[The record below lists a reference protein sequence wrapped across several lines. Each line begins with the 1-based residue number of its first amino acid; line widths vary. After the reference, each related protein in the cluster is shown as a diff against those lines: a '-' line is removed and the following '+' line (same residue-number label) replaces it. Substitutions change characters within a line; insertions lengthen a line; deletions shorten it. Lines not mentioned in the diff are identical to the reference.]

1 MPFFRFVLILP
12 FLLLAA
18 LAACSRTPASR
29 PASSNTPAAST
40 APVAAMPAHPT
51 TSAAPS
57 PVTGA
62 ATSTDATGAT
72 AGGAAPTAVRTATG
86 VVTETMDAADYTYVR
101 LDTGTEQIWAATSKT
116 KVKVGDRLAVPLE
129 TPMRNFHSE
138 KLGRDFPLIYFA
150 SAVSR
155 GDASPSAVA
164 TGGGQPMPARQ
175 AMPPGHPPVGAGAA
189 AAPIKVTEVI
199 PPAAGGR
206 SVAGIWAERTA
217 LTGKTVIV
225 RGKVVKF
232 LSGIMDRNWLHLQ
245 DGTGDLGDGTNDIT
259 VTTDA
264 EAKPGDIVTAKG
276 TLAVDKDFGAGYHYG
291 AIVEDATI
299 SKEGGSQ

>member
-1 MPFFRFVLILP
+1 MPFFQFVLILP
-12 FLLLAA
+12 FLLLGA

-72 AGGAAPTAVRTATG
+72 AGAAAPTAVRTATG

-138 KLGRDFPLIYFA
+138 KLGRDFR
-150 SAVSR
+150 SSTSR
-155 GDASPSAVA
+155 PRCHAETQAPARWLRVAANQCRRGRPCLRPSACRRRCRCR
-164 TGGGQPMPARQ
+164 THQGDG
-175 AMPPGHPPVGAGAA
+175 GHPTGR
-189 AAPIKVTEVI
+189 
-199 PPAAGGR
+199 GR
-206 SVAGIWAERTA
+206 SQ
-217 LTGKTVIV
+217 
-225 RGKVVKF
+225 RG
-232 LSGIMDRNWLHLQ
+232 WHL
-245 DGTGDLGDGTNDIT
+245 GR
-259 VTTDA
+259 A
-264 EAKPGDIVTAKG
+264 H
-276 TLAVDKDFGAGYHYG
+276 GAHR
-291 AIVEDATI
+291 
-299 SKEGGSQ
+299 

>member
-12 FLLLAA
+12 FLLFGA

-29 PASSNTPAAST
+29 PASSDAPAAAT

-72 AGGAAPTAVRTATG
+72 AGAAAPTAVRTATG

-101 LDTGTEQIWAATSKT
+101 LDTGTEQI
-116 KVKVGDRLAVPLE
+116 
-129 TPMRNFHSE
+129 
-138 KLGRDFPLIYFA
+138 LGRDVEDEGQGWRSARPSRSRRRCETSTVRNSGVTSRSSTSRPL
-150 SAVSR
+150 VSR
-155 GDASPSAVA
+155 GEASPSAVGA

-175 AMPPGHPPVGAGAA
+175 AMPPGHPPIGAGAA

-199 PPAAGGR
+199 PTGARAVAAWLASGP
-206 SVAGIWAERTA
+206 ER
-217 LTGKTVIV
+217 
-225 RGKVVKF
+225 
-232 LSGIMDRNWLHLQ
+232 
-245 DGTGDLGDGTNDIT
+245 
-259 VTTDA
+259 
-264 EAKPGDIVTAKG
+264 
-276 TLAVDKDFGAGYHYG
+276 YG
-291 AIVEDATI
+291 AHR
-299 SKEGGSQ
+299 